1 MITLSFHKTLRSPS
15 GAMLLQVDL
24 NIEKGSFMT
33 IYGKSGAGKTSLLKI
48 LAGLLSPE
56 EGRISVAGN
65 PWLDIKEG
73 INLSPQKREVGLVF
87 QDYALFPNM
96 TVRENLLF
104 ALKKGQD
111 KKIIGDLI
119 EITELGEL
127 QHQRPMSLSG
137 GQRQRTALARAL
149 VQRPQLLLLDEPL
162 SALDQEMRSTLQQLI
177 LQVHREYALTTLLVS
192 HDVSEILKL
201 ADTMI
206 VLEEGKIVKNGS
218 PKDIFTHRQVSG
230 KFQFVGEVVK
240 VERQDFVLI
249 VTLLIGQEVV
259 RVIAEETEAETLE
272 PGDRVLVAS
281 KAFNPIIRRI
291 G

>member
-33 IYGKSGAGKTSLLKI
+33 IYGKSGAGKTSLLRI

-73 INLSPQKREVGLVF
+73 INLSPQKRKVGLVF

-259 RVIAEETEAETLE
+259 RVIAEEKEAEALE